1 MEEILDALLVRE
13 VIYPIIII
21 MGGILLY
28 LVIKSSI
35 KRIFHLR
42 IGKIDQRRAKTL
54 CGLVNNI
61 IKYIILVCCALSI
74 LEVYNISTKG
84 IIASL
89 GVAGIVVGLAF
100 QDTLKDLL
108 AGFSIIFENA
118 YAVGDTITVGNFKG
132 KVISLG
138 LKTTKIQA
146 INGDIEVISN
156 SNITSVIN
164 HSLDDAYDFIDI
176 PVSYDEDIEKVEA
189 VLNNILQ
196 EELKTNDEVLDVEL
210 LGIEKLDSSSINFRI
225 KIKTHSMK
233 QYGVRRQILKRVK
246 QEFNKNK
253 ITIPYEQVVIHNA
266 RV

>member
-1 MEEILDALLVRE
+1 MGEILDAVLVKE
-13 VIYPIIII
+13 VIYPIVIII
-21 MGGILLY
+21 VGILIY
-28 LVIKSSI
+28 LVISSSI
-35 KRIFHLR
+35 KRVFRLR
-42 IGKIDQRRAKTL
+42 INKVDKRRAKTL
-54 CGLVNNI
+54 CSLINNI
-61 IKYIILVCCALSI
+61 LKYIILILCALSI

-89 GVAGIVVGLAF
+89 GVAGLVAGLAF

-146 INGDIEVISN
+146 INGDIEIISN

-164 HSLDDAYDFIDI
+164 HSLDDAYEFIDI
-176 PVSYDEDIEKVEA
+176 PVSYDENIEKVETI
-189 VLNNILQ
+189 LNNILQ
-196 EELKTNDEVLDVEL
+196 EELKTNEEVLDADL
-210 LGIEKLDSSSINFRI
+210 LGIEKLDSSSINFRLR
-225 KIKTHSMK
+225 IKTHSMK
-233 QYGVRRQILKRVK
+233 QYDVRRTILKHVK
-246 QEFNKNK
+246 QEFNKNN
-253 ITIPYEQVVIHNA
+253 INIPYNQVVVHNA

>member
-1 MEEILDALLVRE
+1 MKEILDAVLVKE
-13 VIYPIIII
+13 VIYPLIIII
-21 MGGILLY
+21 GGIFLY
-28 LVIKSSI
+28 LLIKSSI
-35 KRIFHLR
+35 KRVFRLR
-42 IGKIDQRRAKTL
+42 IGKIDERRAKTL

-84 IIASL
+84 IITSL
-89 GVAGIVVGLAF
+89 GVAGIVIGLAF

-118 YAVGDTITVGNFKG
+118 YAVGDTITVGTFKG

-146 INGDIEVISN
+146 VNGDIEVISN
-156 SNITSVIN
+156 SNIASVIN
-164 HSLDDAYDFIDI
+164 HSLDDAYEFIDI
-176 PVSYDEDIEKVEA
+176 PVSYDEDVEKVEK
-189 VLNNILQ
+189 VLNKILQ
-196 EELKTNDEVLDVEL
+196 DELDNNVELLDAEL
-210 LGIEKLDSSSINFRI
+210 LGIETLDTSSINFRI

-233 QYGVRRQILKRVK
+233 QYGVRRQILKVVK

-253 ITIPYEQVVIHNA
+253 ITIPYNQVVVHNA

>member
-1 MEEILDALLVRE
+1 MKEILDAVLVKE
-13 VIYPIIII
+13 VIYPIVIII
-21 MGGILLY
+21 VGMFIY
-28 LVIKSSI
+28 LIISSSI
-35 KRIFHLR
+35 KRLFRLR
-42 IGKIDQRRAKTL
+42 INRMDKRRAKTL
-54 CGLVNNI
+54 CSLINNI
-61 IKYIILVCCALSI
+61 LKYIILILCTLSI

-84 IIASL
+84 IITSL
-89 GVAGIVVGLAF
+89 GVAGLVAGLAF

-146 INGDIEVISN
+146 INGDIEIISN

-164 HSLDDAYDFIDI
+164 HSLDDSYDFIDI
-176 PVSYDEDIEKVEA
+176 PVSYEEDIEKVEK
-189 VLNNILQ
+189 VLNNIIQ
-196 EELKTNDEVLDVEL
+196 EELKSNEEVLDAEL
-210 LGIEKLDSSSINFRI
+210 LGIEKLDSSSVNFRI

-233 QYGVRRQILKRVK
+233 QYGVRREILKYVK
-246 QEFNKNK
+246 QEFNKNN
-253 ITIPYEQVVIHNA
+253 ISIPYNQVVVHNA